1 MNIIAYHQGRFITD
15 TGEGIR
21 KDVIDGSPRVGVAL
35 EEVGDRYK
43 VVGNGVNED
52 CVGGV
57 CPIK

>member
-15 TGEGIR
+15 THEGIKR
-21 KDVIDGSPRVGVAL
+21 DQIDGAPRVGVAL
-35 EEVGDRYK
+35 EKVGDRYR
-43 VVGNGVNED
+43 VVASNINED